1 MHASNVAGLGST
13 NVVFNIL
20 SSLSNDEFIKN
31 KLIKLYLPNIEFWK
45 KKSNFNKNW
54 EIIYV
59 PRPKSRFLQLFIRF
73 SEILFTPIILP
84 KCKNLII
91 LGDYP
96 IRVKTNQI
104 VLLHNPH
111 LVSNTRGIN
120 FFTIHRF
127 FFKLNHKFV
136 NHCVVQTEIMQ
147 GKLINI
153 YPFFINKVTTLLM
166 PASKIFYNEK
176 PINFN
181 KSEINLFY
189 PASFYKHK
197 NHKLISKI
205 INSPNFCKL
214 NNISFH
220 LTISIKN
227 WSKISKFKIIEK
239 KYLNLVGTINDLQ
252 VKEYYQKYGV
262 LFYPSL
268 DETLGLPLIEAMQM
282 GIFIIC
288 SNLPYSKVICGTEA
302 IYFDPKNV
310 NSAIDA
316 ISELN
321 LRLKNNNLPNW
332 TSALAKFPKNWDE
345 YILNFIQLLKR

>member
-1 MHASNVAGLGST
+1 
-13 NVVFNIL
+13 L
-20 SSLSNDEFIKN
+20 SSLSNNEFIKN
-31 KLIKLYLPNIEFWK
+31 KLIKLYLPNIEFWNK
-45 KKSNFNKNW
+45 KLNFNKNW

-59 PRPKSRFLQLFIRF
+59 TRPKNRFLQLFIRF
-73 SEILFTPIILP
+73 IEILFTPIILP

-111 LVSNTRGIN
+111 LVSNIRGIN

-127 FFKLNHKFV
+127 LFKLNHKFA

-147 GKLINI
+147 GKLTKI

-166 PASKIFYNEK
+166 PASNIFYNDK

-181 KSEINLFY
+181 KNELNLFY

-205 INSPNFCKL
+205 ITSPNFSKL

-220 LTISIKN
+220 LTITIKN
-227 WSKISKFKIIEK
+227 WNKISNFQIIEQK
-239 KYLNLVGTINDLQ
+239 NLNLIGIISDFQ
-252 VKEYYQKYGV
+252 VKEYYQKYGL

-282 GIFIIC
+282 GLFIIC
-288 SNLPYSKVICGTEA
+288 SNLPYAKVICGTQA
-302 IYFDPKNV
+302 IYFDPNNV

-316 ISELN
+316 ISD
-321 LRLKNNNLPNW
+321 LKFKLQNNIFPDW
-332 TSALAKFPKNWDE
+332 SCALAKFPKNWDE
-345 YILNFIQLLKR
+345 YIINFVQLLKR